1 LSSTSTGRP
10 GLERARAAKRGLPF
24 WLGTPLRLRRFP
36 GVLFAVIGAAVVLA
50 VATAS
55 GPLFLSSAG
64 AAALGEHL
72 TQARRNPAL
81 TVTGFGPVSQAFI
94 GPADGALRATGRR
107 VPQLEPPVLSVV
119 ADLSAIHAGSK
130 AGEASVHLISR
141 TGFLSHVR
149 AQGSPAQAG
158 VWLSDTDATALGVR
172 AGDVL
177 RFRSGSSTATAPVA
191 GTFEPF
197 GPGPLD
203 PYWAPVASFLRGT
216 QGSPASPVLLA
227 DLDTMTTIGT
237 ALAGTGRVQW
247 DFALAPGRMS
257 LAQGQSLA
265 AALVGIE
272 GDAGNPRTELGAAFQ
287 PEKFHTSAPGAE
299 SPIPSL
305 VGEASQVADAIKGPV
320 ETISSAGRV
329 LALLGVAA
337 AGIYGVRRRR
347 VETSLLTSR
356 GIPPLL
362 QGSLAVVEALLP
374 AIAGAV
380 AGWLMAVLLI
390 RALGPSG
397 FVEAQAQRAAL
408 ASAGVS
414 VAVGLVLL
422 GVAAAVAARLEFEEV
437 TGRLPGL
444 ASRAPWEAVVL
455 VLAAAAFYELANRGS
470 AVVAGDAPRLDRLL
484 LLFPLLFMAGFSG
497 LAVRGLRRVLARFHG
512 SGRRLATSS
521 YLALRRLASAPRIA
535 LLLVTASS
543 LAVGILVNA
552 AMVSASV
559 NETSRQKA
567 LVVTGSDVAISV
579 PAGIDVPTVASP
591 VTVVGR
597 LTDASVVPGTQA
609 VDVLVVDPSTF
620 AAAAFWDPSFSAS
633 PLAELMTKLSRPGIR
648 IPAVAAGLDVSG
660 EASLRVSGTIVAL
673 SIVEDATAFPGMRP
687 GRAMVIVS
695 RSGLGSAAAAAAT
708 QADGDRTLWA
718 KGSPPAV
725 LTSFRRAG
733 FPVAG
738 AETARALQRT
748 PSFLAVSWTFSFLE
762 ALGIV
767 AGSVALIG
775 LVLYLQSRQQ
785 AREIAY
791 ALSRRMGLSKG
802 THRRSVA
809 LELAGML
816 FGAFVIGTVLAA
828 AATRLIYRKL
838 DLLPSLPPTPL
849 YRIPIAV
856 LGEIAGVV
864 AVTAVAGAFAV
875 QRRAQR
881 ANVAEVMRLA
891 A

>member
-1 LSSTSTGRP
+1 MSTGSP
-10 GLERARAAKRGLPF
+10 SLEHARAEQRGLPF

-36 GVLFAVIGAAVVLA
+36 GVLFAVVGAAVVVA

-72 TQARRNPAL
+72 TRARGNPAL
-81 TVTGFGPVSQAFI
+81 TVVGFGPVSQAFI
-94 GPADGALRATGRR
+94 GPADDALRATGRQ
-107 VPQLEPPVLSVV
+107 VPRLEPPVLSVV
-119 ADLSAIHAGSK
+119 SNLSAIPAGSK
-130 AGEASVHLISR
+130 TGEAQVVLISR
-141 TGFLSHVR
+141 TGFLSNVR
-149 AQGSPAQAG
+149 AQGSPAKAG
-158 VWLSDTDATALGVR
+158 VWLSDADAAALGVR

-191 GTFEPF
+191 GTFRPF

-227 DLDTMTTIGT
+227 DLDTMTAIGS

-247 DFALAPGRMS
+247 DFGLAPGRMS
-257 LAQGQSLA
+257 LAQGQALA
-265 AALVGIE
+265 GALVRIGQ
-272 GDAGNPRTELGAAFQ
+272 DAANPRTELGGAFQ

-299 SPIPSL
+299 SDLPAL

-320 ETISSAGRV
+320 ETISSAGRI

-347 VETSLLTSR
+347 VETSLLASR
-356 GIPPLL
+356 GIPPVL
-362 QGSLAVVEALLP
+362 QGSLAVIEALLP
-374 AIAGAV
+374 AVAGAL
-380 AGWLMAVLLI
+380 AGWLAAVLLI
-390 RALGPSG
+390 RALGPSRL
-397 FVEAQAQRAAL
+397 VEAQAQRAAL

-414 VAVGLVLL
+414 VALGLVLL

-455 VLAAAAFYELANRGS
+455 VLAAAAFYELATRGS
-470 AVVAGDAPRLDRLL
+470 PVVADGDAPRLDRLL

-497 LAVRGLRRVLARFHG
+497 LAVRGLRRLLARFHG
-512 SGRRLATSS
+512 SGRRLGTSS
-521 YLALRRLASAPRIA
+521 YLALRRLASAPRVA

-552 AMVSASV
+552 SMVSASV

-567 LVVTGSDVAISV
+567 LVATGSDVAV
-579 PAGIDVPTVASP
+579 PFPARNDVPTIASP

-597 LTDASVVPGTQA
+597 LTDASVVPGNQA
-609 VDVLVVDPSTF
+609 VDVLVIDPSTF

-633 PLAELMTKLSRPGIR
+633 PLAELMAKLSRPGIR
-648 IPAVAAGLDVSG
+648 MPAVAAGLDVSG
-660 EASLRVSGTIVAL
+660 EAALRVSGTNVAL
-673 SIVEDATAFPGMRP
+673 SITDHATAFPGMRP

-695 RSGLGSAAAAAAT
+695 RSGLASAAAAAAT
-708 QADGDRTLWA
+708 QSDQARTVWA

-725 LTSFRRAG
+725 LESLRRAG

-738 AETARALQRT
+738 AQTARALQRT
-748 PSFLAVSWTFSFLE
+748 PGFLAVSWTFAFLE

-838 DLLPSLPPTPL
+838 DLLPSMPPAPL
-849 YRIPIAV
+849 YRIPLAV
-856 LGEIAGVV
+856 LGEIAVVV
-864 AVTAVAGAFAV
+864 ALTAVVGAFAV

-881 ANVAEVMRLA
+881 ANVAEVLRLA